1 MGIKKDIFDLVGNT
15 PLLELGNFSKSH
27 GLTTPLL
34 GKLEGYNPT
43 GSMKDRIARQMILD
57 LEESKKIVPGKS
69 VLIEP
74 TSGNTGIGL
83 AAMGIAKGYRVILTM
98 PESMSLER
106 RKMLSVYGA
115 ELVLTPASLGMK
127 GAIEKANQLSSE
139 IPNSIIMGQFVNPS
153 NPKAHYLSTGPE
165 IYEDCEGKLDIL
177 VSAVGTGGS
186 LSGTSKYLKER
197 IPGLKV
203 VAVEPAKSPVISGG
217 KPGPHGIQGIGAGF
231 IPYTLDKSLIDEVI
245 AITDEEAFATA
256 RELPKSD
263 GIFVGIS
270 SGAALSAALK
280 VAKRPENA
288 GKRIVILLPDSGD
301 RYLSSPLFE

>member
-1 MGIKKDIFDLVGNT
+1 MGIKKDIFELVGNT
-15 PLLELGNFSKSH
+15 PLVELGNFSKAH
-27 GLTTPLL
+27 GINTPLL